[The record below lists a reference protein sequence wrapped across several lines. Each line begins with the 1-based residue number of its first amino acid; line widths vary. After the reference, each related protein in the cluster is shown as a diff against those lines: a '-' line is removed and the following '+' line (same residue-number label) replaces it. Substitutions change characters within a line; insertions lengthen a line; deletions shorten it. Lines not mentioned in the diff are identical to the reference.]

1 MNYYCHTLTA
11 VISWFLLIL
20 IATGLCLLASVLVW
34 SVERCGKER
43 AIAAARERKRERE
56 RVRERR
62 ARMRTAARAHRD
74 RHAHVIKSVSLGFGF
89 SVQCSVRAAVSLVWV
104 SCQCHVWIWILQQL
118 ILMSGSCFTSYDH
131 LSFKNAQRK
140 GEIIAGC
147 WEDVVLIVCSSV
159 PFKISLIKQMIF
171 AYLMNILL
179 LWL

>member
-1 MNYYCHTLTA
+1 MVPDCYWTVPCLSACVECGTL
-11 VISWFLLIL
+11 
-20 IATGLCLLASVLVW
+20 
-34 SVERCGKER
+34 
-43 AIAAARERKRERE
+43 RKRAGDCGSA
-56 RVRERR
+56 RERR

-89 SVQCSVRAAVSLVWV
+89 SVQCSVRAAASLVRV

-118 ILMSGSCFTSYDH
+118 ILMSGSCFRSYDY

-159 PFKISLIKQMIF
+159 PFKISLIKQTIL
-171 AYLMNILL
+171 AYLMNLL
-179 LWL
+179 PLRL